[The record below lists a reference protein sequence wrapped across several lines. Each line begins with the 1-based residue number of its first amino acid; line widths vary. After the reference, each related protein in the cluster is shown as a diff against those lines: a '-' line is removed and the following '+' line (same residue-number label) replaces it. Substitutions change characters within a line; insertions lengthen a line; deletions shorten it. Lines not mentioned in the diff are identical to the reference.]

1 MKEYKKLANKP
12 TFSLKDVVALT
23 GNESTATSLISRWL
37 KKKYFVRIRKGLY
50 TCVDLTTGDIVA
62 NKYQIASAINEES
75 YVSHHTALEFYGLV
89 NQVYNVVYVSSK
101 YRFNNF
107 SFMGISYKYVKSA
120 FDDGIMNVKNI
131 EGIKITDKERSYI
144 DSANLLSKIGGVE
157 EFIYNTKMIEELDE
171 EKLLNYL
178 DKYNKKVLYQKVGFF
193 LKNYYT
199 GENLSCDF
207 FDLCQLRSAHSV
219 RYLIQGREG
228 KLDNEWN
235 LVVPEEFTPKK
246 NEREEPDEYI

>member
-1 MKEYKKLANKP
+1 MKEYKKLAKKP

-50 TCVDLTTGDIVA
+50 TCVDFTTGAIVA

-75 YVSHHTALEFYGLV
+75 YVSHHTALEFYGLA

-120 FDDGIMNVKNI
+120 FDDGIINVKNI

-193 LKNYYT
+193 LKNYYN
-199 GENLSCDF
+199 GENLSHEF
-207 FDLCQLRSAHSV
+207 FDLCHLRSAQSV
-219 RYLIQGREG
+219 RYLIQGQKG
-228 KLDNEWN
+228 KLDNHWN
-235 LVVPEEFTPKK
+235 LIVPEEFIPQKMDGDCY
-246 NEREEPDEYI
+246 E